1 MQNRHG
7 NTRNKFN
14 ELLDFGAGRK
24 LERRGAFTVHRPGRM
39 ARDKA
44 AALPWA
50 ADDLNAG
57 GVIEVTAECGKPAT
71 IGQKEL

>member
-14 ELLDFGAGRK
+14 ELRDFGAGRK

-39 ARDKA
+39 ARGEA

-50 ADDLNAG
+50 AGDLNAG
-57 GVIEVTAECGKPAT
+57 GVIEVSGECGKPGT
-71 IGQKEL
+71 IGQNEV

>member
-1 MQNRHG
+1 VQNCHG

-14 ELLDFGAGRK
+14 ELRDFGAGRK

-39 ARDKA
+39 ARGEA
-44 AALPWA
+44 AALPRA

>member
-14 ELLDFGAGRK
+14 ELLDFCAGRK
-24 LERRGAFTVHRPGRM
+24 LERRGAFTVHRPRRM
-39 ARDKA
+39 ARGKA
-44 AALPWA
+44 AALPWV

-71 IGQKEL
+71 IGQKEP